1 MNFLERL
8 FGISLDGG
16 NGTFEF
22 LFFLYLCTVAITGF
36 ALAKGEVAVA
46 HVLHSSMTLPQL
58 LRFCTKQKTDCGA

>member
-22 LFFLYLCTVAITGF
+22 LFFFIS
-36 ALAKGEVAVA
+36 
-46 HVLHSSMTLPQL
+46 VLWL
-58 LRFCTKQKTDCGA
+58 LLVSLWRRVKWP

>member
-22 LFFLYLCTVAITGF
+22 LFFFIF
-36 ALAKGEVAVA
+36 
-46 HVLHSSMTLPQL
+46 VLL
-58 LRFCTKQKTDCGA
+58 LLLVSLWRRVKWR

>member
-22 LFFLYLCTVAITGF
+22 LFFFIS
-36 ALAKGEVAVA
+36 
-46 HVLHSSMTLPQL
+46 VLL
-58 LRFCTKQKTDCGA
+58 LLLVSLWRRVKWR